1 MPELKPNITRLK
13 AIKNSKVIY
22 AMNRS
27 MFHFLKRTFVTLLT
41 ILSASTLIAQ
51 KSKEVKELNIK
62 KIELGYPC
70 PGIPFYHFKA
80 DLELP
85 QSSIIEVEA
94 FVDGKVLRATDLR
107 RESDAENLNRPPIS
121 ERPPAGY
128 SLAQDGTHYK
138 DLSVV
143 GWVRWDPGQKYNI
156 RISVRMKKTVHES
169 ADDFW
174 ISGSKTVTAPQGPS
188 GFSKDWKS
196 YKAVVLSETAGI
208 SRNREPVEVLLAF
221 YPDEAQ
227 QLIRDIRVV
236 SVNPVTHAL
245 TEMPSQVYDQMEY
258 LTEDDLA
265 PDKDGKPARQVP
277 LWLPTVTVRV
287 AFLADVPAK
296 TSQVFLVYYNNPN
309 AMVKMY
315 ESDLRVQGEAPGLQ
329 IDNSAFTAALHPNS
343 GHLDQIT
350 LKSKP
355 DFPFFHRLETNGA
368 MHWNPDI
375 YVPPRAWTHTAD
387 WKAPKSVKTVAGPVI
402 AKSEVW
408 DAMRLVPEVDASVR
422 YEFYPGVPYFIS
434 STAMR
439 INETVNAL
447 ALRNSE
453 MVFKREMITDAAWY
467 NTLTDSVINYNV
479 TNMPDLTDLKM
490 EADVPWITFYNKEK
504 GIGFAGI
511 QLGYSNTGIESPIRL
526 LNPYFYITAG
536 PWIYWA
542 RGLSHSF
549 LSSNMQ
555 QVIPVLKG
563 NVFSE
568 KWAYLVYELG
578 KDGDTFKPV
587 MEWQKRLTNPLR
599 IQLVEEVDQRV
610 SKTLQEVFMDKGKSG
625 WEGRDNHK

>member
-1 MPELKPNITRLK
+1 MNKSELNI
-13 AIKNSKVIY
+13 
-22 AMNRS
+22 
-27 MFHFLKRTFVTLLT
+27 LKRTFIILLAMMFAFT
-41 ILSASTLIAQ
+41 INAQ
-51 KSKEVKELNIK
+51 KSKELKELNIK

-94 FVDGKVLRATDLR
+94 SVDGKVLRATDLR

-138 DLSVV
+138 NLSVV
-143 GWVRWDPGQKYNI
+143 GWVRWEPGQNYNI
-156 RISVRMKKTVHES
+156 KISVRLKKEVHES
-169 ADDFW
+169 SEDVW
-174 ISGSKTVTAPQGPS
+174 ISSSRTVTAPKGEA
-188 GFSKDWKS
+188 GYSKEWKS
-196 YKAVVLSETAGI
+196 YKAVILSETAGI
-208 SRNREPVEVLLAF
+208 ARTREPVEVLLAF

-236 SVNPVTHAL
+236 SVDPVSHAL
-245 TEMPSQVYDQMEY
+245 SEVPSQVYDQMEN

-265 PDKDGKPARQVP
+265 PDKDGKPTRKVP

-287 AFLADVPAK
+287 AFLADIAPK
-296 TSQVFLVYYNNPN
+296 TSRVFLIYYNNPN
-309 AMVKMY
+309 AMAKMY

-329 IDNSAFTAALHPNS
+329 IDNSAFTAILHPNS

-355 DFPFFHRLETNGA
+355 GFPFFHRLETNGA

-387 WKAPKSVKTVAGPVI
+387 WKGPKSVKTVAGPVI

-422 YEFYPGVPYFIS
+422 YEFFPGVPYFIS
-434 STAMR
+434 STTMR

-453 MVFKREMITDAAWY
+453 MVFRREMISNAAWY
-467 NTLTDSVINYNV
+467 NVLTDSVINYDV

-504 GIGFAGI
+504 GLGFAGI
-511 QLGYSNTGIESPIRL
+511 QLSYANAGVESSTRL
-526 LNPYFYITAG
+526 LNPFFYITAG

-542 RGLSHSF
+542 RGLSHTF
-549 LSSNMQ
+549 LSSNNQ
-555 QVIPVLKG
+555 QVVPVLKG

-568 KWAYLVYELG
+568 KWAYLVYEINKEGNPFQPIL
-578 KDGDTFKPV
+578 D
-587 MEWQKRLTNPLR
+587 WQKRLTNPLR
-599 IQLVEEVDQRV
+599 IQLVEEVDPRV
-610 SKTLQEVFMDKGKSG
+610 SKTLQEIFMDKGKSG